1 MAKDKNIQTMIG
13 ADASVEGNLTLE
25 GGLVI
30 YGKVVGNVVT
40 KGPVRVAQGGSV
52 HGEIRSSEA
61 HIGGLVEGDVIV
73 EGRAVLGNDGVLRGD
88 LVYESLIIEEGAQFE
103 GRCGIIRDE
112 EPAAMEP
119 EFEPEEPQSELD

>member
-13 ADASVEGNLTLE
+13 ADASVEGHLTLE
-25 GGLVI
+25 GGVVI
-30 YGKVVGNVVT
+30 YGKVFGNVVT

-61 HIGGLVEGDVIV
+61 HIGGLVEGNVIV
-73 EGRAVLGNDGVLRGD
+73 EGRAVLGSDGVLRGD

-112 EPAAMEP
+112 EPAPIEP
-119 EFEPEEPQSELD
+119 AFETQESPSDSE